1 MGASSVSAED
11 HLKIFAENSG
21 LTPRETEFLE
31 ALIMTDTDVEGIA
44 RSFGLTARTVH
55 RHISNIYE
63 KTGTDSRYALMRCFY
78 ESKEGAL
85 SNDGG
90 QVIQK
95 A

>member
-1 MGASSVSAED
+1 MQQNVLAEYHAFSLVSQAED
-11 HLKIFAENSG
+11 YLKKFAENSG

-63 KTGTDSRYALMRCFY
+63 KTGTGS
-78 ESKEGAL
+78 
-85 SNDGG
+85 
-90 QVIQK
+90 
-95 A
+95 